1 MKKCDSKKIF
11 EEFKKHLEKEQVC
24 ETIKAL
30 MHHSG
35 VATAQAQ
42 LRKDRDDWKEYA
54 QQMEQQIKRMTC
66 ADIDTSDPAQA
77 HEEIKQ
83 RLLNAFNMHNDDD
96 ETLSAMSTLILN
108 NRLSQ

>member
-1 MKKCDSKKIF
+1 MKKYDSKKIF

-24 ETIKAL
+24 ETIEAL
-30 MHHSG
+30 VHHSG
-35 VATAQAQ
+35 VATAHVQ

-77 HEEIKQ
+77 HEDIKHC
-83 RLLNAFNMHNDDD
+83 LVYAFNVHNDDG
-96 ETLSAMSTLILN
+96 ETLSAMSTLILSI
-108 NRLSQ
+108 RLLQ